1 MVYAGGESYVP
12 DGYVGDPYIDPLRRI
27 MAAAIVQCEKLGVR
41 GNFNINTYDMEIA
54 DVFVTEMVGPP
65 PANRSPIVVEIVR
78 MRSATSTY
86 DDSII
91 SNVRLVD

>member
-1 MVYAGGESYVP
+1 MYNGSGVSIVP
-12 DGYVGDPYIDPLRRI
+12 DGYVGDPTVDPLRR
-27 MAAAIVQCEKLGVR
+27 MMKAAIVQCEKLGIR

-54 DVFVTEMVGPP
+54 DVFVTEAVGPP

-78 MRSATSTY
+78 MRSTTTY
-86 DDSII
+86 DSLI